1 MDHATSPA
9 STSRVESL
17 TQEER
22 LRAELGNAR
31 DVRDT
36 LIESN
41 AALERQNRELSVQL
55 DILRSAY
62 KSLKQRSTV
71 LRDIPEDENVV
82 CYGPLTNVSI
92 VNSAQIVPGGMESS
106 GEGVRQCD
114 DDSRPNDI
122 NFVTNAQPLL
132 NGISKGRQVKCT
144 NCEIIFRPFEDDVKG
159 FQDQSYR
166 NPILFAT
173 SALRSEGDGHGM
185 DLVDIRKS
193 NSLVRHDRPLQSAWK
208 RGRKDPSSSRMQL
221 NVHLEVDHVDTLRQ
235 TMNLQPS
242 KLHAEETKNV
252 DPPNKKARAPVSLCT
267 RDDSPMAGQK
277 RGRLHPLVRDDACS
291 PYWWLG
297 FPNPC

>member
-1 MDHATSPA
+1 MDRATSPA

-55 DILRSAY
+55 EILRSAY
-62 KSLKQRSTV
+62 KSLKQRSSV
-71 LRDIPEDENVV
+71 LRDILEDENVD
-82 CYGPLTNVSI
+82 CYGPLTDASI
-92 VNSAQIVPGGMESS
+92 VNSAQIVLGGMESS
-106 GEGVRQCD
+106 VEGVRHRD
-114 DDSRPNDI
+114 DASRPYDI
-122 NFVTNAQPLL
+122 NFVTNAHPLFT
-132 NGISKGRQVKCT
+132 GISKGRQVKCT
-144 NCEIIFRPFEDDVKG
+144 NCEITFRQFEDDVKG
-159 FQDQSYR
+159 FQDQSDR
-166 NPILFAT
+166 NPILFAS
-173 SALRSEGDGHGM
+173 SAPRSEGNGM
-185 DLVDIRKS
+185 ELVDVRKS

-221 NVHLEVDHVDTLRQ
+221 NLHLEVDHDNHTLRQ
-235 TMNLQPS
+235 TINLQPS
-242 KLHAEETKNV
+242 KLQAEETENV
-252 DPPNKKARAPVSLCT
+252 DPPNTKARAPVSLCT

-297 FPNPC
+297 FPNPS